1 MDNII
6 ELDNEG
12 YDNDRAMAQDAEPL
26 SSDEQEMAL
35 LDKDIKD
42 DEFLVDNLN
51 YTIRMA
57 MAQLEKAKNRIE
69 ISRRLKERLKDSRL
83 GHE

>member
-12 YDNDRAMAQDAEPL
+12 YDTDRAMAQDEEPL
-26 SSDEQEMAL
+26 SSDEQAIVL

-42 DEFLVDNLN
+42 DEFLVDNLS

-57 MAQLEKAKNRIE
+57 TVQLEKAKNRIE
-69 ISRRLKERLKDSRL
+69 ISRRLKASRL